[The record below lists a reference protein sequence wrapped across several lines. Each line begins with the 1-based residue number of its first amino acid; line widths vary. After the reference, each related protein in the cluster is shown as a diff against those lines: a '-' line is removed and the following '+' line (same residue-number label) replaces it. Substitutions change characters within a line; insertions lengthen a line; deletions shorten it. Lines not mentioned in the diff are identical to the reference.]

1 MSSTGKKVAIIG
13 GGVAGLLAAVTA
25 ADHGAKV
32 LLFEKMDKVG
42 LKMGITGKGRCNLT
56 NNAPIMDFIAMTP
69 GNGRFLFS
77 AYKRFNNMDLLSL
90 FHTWGLETKVERGG
104 RIFPA
109 SDDAQEVRH
118 LFMRLL
124 HEKQVD
130 VHLSEPVLHIQTKK
144 GCAAGVVT
152 GKGTYEADA
161 VILATGGKSYPRTGS
176 TGDGYRLAGELG
188 HTVTKI
194 RPALIP
200 LVCAEPY
207 CRELQGLSLKNVTL
221 ALVAGGRRKS
231 EAFGEMIFTH
241 FGISGPIVLTQSD
254 VVTLWL
260 SQGYQVTG
268 YIDLKPA
275 LTEEVLDQRILRDL
289 QKFRLK
295 QMGNALS
302 ELLPR
307 RLIDAVMKLA
317 DTPAEIPA
325 AALKKAQRIHL
336 RQTIKKLPLTI
347 TKARPIEEAIVTA
360 GGISTKEVNSST
372 MESKIVRGLYLA
384 GEVLDVHAFTGGYN
398 LQAAFSMGRMAALS
412 AAGDKTQMRKL
423 AIAIDGPAGAG
434 KSSVAKILAANMGY
448 AYLDTGAMYRAVTY
462 EVLRRELT
470 EEKDIVAL
478 AAGMDMTVKPE
489 ADAMHVVVNGH
500 DVTDYIRTPEVSAR
514 VSAVSALAGVRA
526 AMVGIQRRQAAK
538 GGIVLDGRDIGT
550 TVLPHADV
558 KIFLTA
564 SVHTRALRRFKE
576 MTEKNPGMTLEEVE
590 KDIRKRDWQ
599 DSHRE
604 VSPLKQAEDA
614 VLLDN
619 SRLTLEE
626 TAKAIMEIC
635 EKKWEVRRANV

>member
-77 AYKRFNNMDLLSL
+77 AYKQFNNMDLLSL

-317 DTPAEIPA
+317 DIPAEIPA

>member
-200 LVCAEPY
+200 LVCADPY

-317 DTPAEIPA
+317 DIPAEIPA

>member
-200 LVCAEPY
+200 LVCEEAY

-221 ALVAGGRRKS
+221 ALAAGGRRKS

-241 FGISGPIVLTQSD
+241 FGISGPIVLSQSD
-254 VVTLWL
+254 MVTLWL
-260 SQGYQVTG
+260 SQGYPVTG

-295 QMGNALS
+295 QMSNALS

-307 RLIDAVMKLA
+307 RLIDVVMKLS
-317 DTPAEIPA
+317 DIPAEIPA